1 MWLNSSVQFPAFP
14 ACCSGCTFFFFS
26 TDSPQ
31 QSSIRGCMKYFFNH
45 TLSTASNVSGIPLFL
60 PLSDFFFF
68 TFSRR
73 TDGRKAAWHSFL
85 MVQLSG
91 RGASSWFMVP
101 TLYCGAA
108 GAWWLPPAPG
118 STLPHSGGQ
127 KWERVSNSER
137 RQARESQGMTI
148 DGRPSTTT
156 TAADAAFTSLPHPT
170 PEAALTWAAS
180 LSSPPPPSDS
190 ESPRPAKDEAPQAS
204 ESSSSSRHKSQEK
217 KIEQEC
223 VEYLPKAKEW
233 SAGERCGRKR
243 DAGGGRSRR
252 RGRRR
257 RRDGDVRGRRGEER
271 RAEQS
276 RAERCSAQEGGEES
290 GASAERTNGAAA

>member
-1 MWLNSSVQFPAFP
+1 MFMFISVCPLLIKGLYSNGLLQELWQNSSIQFPAS
-14 ACCSGCTFFFFS
+14 ALYDCTFFS

-31 QSSIRGCMKYFFNH
+31 QSSIRGCMKYFFLTTH
-45 TLSTASNVSGIPLFL
+45 STASNVSGFPLSL
-60 PLSDFFFF
+60 PSSDFFFF

-101 TLYCGAA
+101 TLHCGAA

-118 STLPHSGGQ
+118 STLPRSGGQ

-148 DGRPSTTT
+148 DGKPSTTT
-156 TAADAAFTSLPHPT
+156 TAAAFTSLPPT

-190 ESPRPAKDEAPQAS
+190 ESPRRAKDEAPRAS

-217 KIEQEC
+217 KLKKSVWSIF
-223 VEYLPKAKEW
+223 PKQKSGARE
-233 SAGERCGRKR
+233 AR
-243 DAGGGRSRR
+243 
-252 RGRRR
+252 
-257 RRDGDVRGRRGEER
+257 
-271 RAEQS
+271 
-276 RAERCSAQEGGEES
+276 AQEGCRWGTEE
-290 GASAERTNGAAA
+290 

>member
-1 MWLNSSVQFPAFP
+1 
-14 ACCSGCTFFFFS
+14 
-26 TDSPQ
+26 
-31 QSSIRGCMKYFFNH
+31 MKYIFFNQKK
-45 TLSTASNVSGIPLFL
+45 TASNVSGFPLSL
-60 PLSDFFFF
+60 PLSDFFFFF

-101 TLYCGAA
+101 TLHCGAA

-118 STLPHSGGQ
+118 STLPRSGGQ
-127 KWERVSNSER
+127 KWERVSNSKR

-148 DGRPSTTT
+148 DGKPSTTT
-156 TAADAAFTSLPHPT
+156 TAAAAAFTSLPPT

-190 ESPRPAKDEAPQAS
+190 ESPRRARDEAPRAS

-217 KIEQEC
+217 KIEKEC

-233 SAGERCGRKR
+233 STRERRGRKR
-243 DAGGGRSRR
+243 DAGGGRRR
-252 RGRRR
+252 RRGGRRR
-257 RRDGDVRGRRGEER
+257 RRDGDVRGRREEESRGE
-271 RAEQS
+271 Q
-276 RAERCSAQEGGEES
+276 CSA
-290 GASAERTNGAAA
+290 